1 MQDILIFIVSKIAEY
16 TVGPILHHAKYLC
29 CFNNF
34 VGNLP
39 SAKEVTQKSVKD
51 RVKEAI
57 NRTEKIEPTVEKWLE
72 DVEKVLKELKL
83 LEGIISEV
91 RKRAILEGNA
101 NIFFQKKQEEK

>member
-1 MQDILIFIVSKIAEY
+1 M
-16 TVGPILHHAKYLC
+16 GPILHHAKYLC

-39 SAKEVTQKSVKD
+39 SAKELEVTQKSVKD

-101 NIFFQKKQEEK
+101 NIFFQKK